1 MIECKELSLYYK
13 DGKTERKIFEN
24 VNINIGPGKKVVF
37 LGPSGSGKSSLIY
50 LLSGLRKPT
59 SGSILY
65 NSVDYES
72 LNERQMTLLRSDDFG
87 FIFQMHF
94 LIPYLTVFENIEIGL
109 KKKGPNYKTEI
120 EELSTRLGLEEHL
133 HKKIYQMSGGQR
145 QRVAIARALIKKP
158 KIIFADEPTAS
169 LDHQTSLEVMRLLD
183 EQMSGASLIMA
194 THDTSVIDE
203 SFNVIHIKDN
213 LFENFSESDS
223 SNISENTQVL
233 STKNNSS
240 LKSEVPSKS
249 PVFDEANPKN
259 SWIQNGNR
267 WSFFDATGK
276 IVKDR
281 WVQDKL
287 GKRYIGVD
295 GYLVVNQWINDGKG
309 WVYVGTEGY
318 ITTNQWIEDSVS
330 WIYVGQDGY
339 LVTNQWIQDT
349 TGWFYV
355 GADGYLV
362 ANQWVQ
368 HPTYGSVYLG
378 TDGRMANK

>member
-1 MIECKELSLYYK
+1 MLECKELSLYYK

-24 VNINIGPGKKVVF
+24 VNINIGQGKKVVF

-65 NSVDYES
+65 NSVDYKS

-109 KKKGPNYKTEI
+109 KKKGPNYKTKI
-120 EELSTRLGLEEHL
+120 EELATRLGLEEHL

-194 THDTSVIDE
+194 THDTSVIDQT
-203 SFNVIHIKDN
+203 FNVVHIQDN
-213 LFENFSESDS
+213 LFEEINDDKPTKVTGE
-223 SNISENTQVL
+223 TQLL
-233 STKNNSS
+233 STSNGSSVHKKVPSNNSVS
-240 LKSEVPSKS
+240 NGE
-249 PVFDEANPKN
+249 NPKN
-259 SWIQNGNR
+259 KWVKNQN
-267 WSFFDATGK
+267 
-276 IVKDR
+276 
-281 WVQDKL
+281 Q
-287 GKRYIGVD
+287 
-295 GYLVVNQWINDGKG
+295 
-309 WVYVGTEGY
+309 
-318 ITTNQWIEDSVS
+318 
-330 WIYVGQDGY
+330 
-339 LVTNQWIQDT
+339 
-349 TGWFYV
+349 
-355 GADGYLV
+355 
-362 ANQWVQ
+362 
-368 HPTYGSVYLG
+368 
-378 TDGRMANK
+378 